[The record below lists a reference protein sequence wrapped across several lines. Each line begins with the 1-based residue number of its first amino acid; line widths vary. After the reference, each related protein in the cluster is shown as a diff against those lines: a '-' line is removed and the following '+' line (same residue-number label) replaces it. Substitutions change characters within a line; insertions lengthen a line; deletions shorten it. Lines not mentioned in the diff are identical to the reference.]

1 MSDITTIAATDL
13 VSSSRTTINN
23 NFSYLQNHFKSA
35 TAPASPVAGQMWL
48 EDDNPSATVWT
59 LWIYDGAGWI
69 EIGRVDSTNN
79 VWQLGTGN
87 KLTTALN
94 ANSAKIES
102 LATGTAST
110 DAVNKAQVDAMIHT
124 NTIPLGTQS
133 ATFDRFLAIGRG
145 TMTILDCKLL
155 VGTTIA
161 SSGTDY
167 WTFQIRN
174 VTAAVNLLSTAAT
187 TNGTAATAD
196 TAFSITPNQ
205 NATLTNGDVLQLQVT
220 KTLSPT
226 AIDAEGCIVLTYK
239 VAV

>member
-13 VSSSRTTINN
+13 VSASRTTIND
-23 NFSYLQNHFKSA
+23 NFSYLKNNFKGA
-35 TAPASPVAGQMWL
+35 TAPASPIAGQMWL

-69 EIGRVDSTNN
+69 EIGRVDTVNN
-79 VWQLGTGN
+79 VWQLGTAN
-87 KLTTALN
+87 KLTAALN

-110 DAVNKAQVDAMIHT
+110 DAVNKAQVDAMVHT
-124 NTIPLGTQS
+124 LVVPVGAQTAS
-133 ATFDRFLAIGRG
+133 FDRFLAIGRG
-145 TMTILDCKLL
+145 TMTVLDCKFLS
-155 VGTTIA
+155 GTTIA

-205 NATLTNGDVLQLQVT
+205 NATLTNGDVLQMQVT
-220 KTLSPT
+220 ETGT
-226 AIDAEGCIVLTYK
+226 ASMDAEACFVLTYK

>member
-1 MSDITTIAATDL
+1 MSDITTVLTTHLGSDL
-13 VSSSRTTINN
+13 RTIINN
-23 NFSYLQNHFKSA
+23 NDGALQNHFKGP

-87 KLTTALN
+87 KLTAALN

-124 NTIPLGTQS
+124 NTIPLGAQS

-145 TMTILDCKLL
+145 AMTILDCKLL

>member
-1 MSDITTIAATDL
+1 MSDITTVLTTHLGSDL
-13 VSSSRTTINN
+13 RTIINN
-23 NFSYLQNHFKSA
+23 NDGALQNHFKGA

-48 EDDNPSATVWT
+48 EDDNPSASVWT
-59 LWIYDGAGWI
+59 LWIYDGATWI
-69 EIGRVDSTNN
+69 EIGRVDTTNN
-79 VWQLGTGN
+79 VWQLGTAN
-87 KLTTALN
+87 KLTAALN

-124 NTIPLGTQS
+124 ITIPVGAQTAS
-133 ATFDRFLAIGRG
+133 FDRFLAIGRG
-145 TMTILDCKLL
+145 TMTILDCKFLS
-155 VGTTIA
+155 GTTIA

-205 NATLTNGDVLQLQVT
+205 NATLTNGDVLQMQVT
-220 KTLSPT
+220 ETGT
-226 AIDAEGCIVLTYK
+226 ASMDAEACFVLTYK